1 MPTSSGTYKGVED
14 DSCFVYR
21 WRAGAVDIAGVDG
34 QVRGDGRPLS
44 VRGVHV
50 WESLGVGS

>member
-1 MPTSSGTYKGVED
+1 MLSSGTYKGVED
-14 DSCFVYR
+14 DLFRMYR
-21 WRAGAVDIAGVDG
+21 WRAGAVNIAGVDG

-44 VRGVHV
+44 VCGVHV